1 MGSAKPT
8 GRHLSPRP
16 SPRRR
21 GEGDDRTDVLLA
33 WALDRGGARTRISS
47 LDAGARRARAPF
59 SCIGCGE
66 PVVAKLGAE
75 RAHHFAHRP
84 GSACPLTRPETALHL
99 DAKER
104 LLALAAD
111 AFAGRRAVA
120 LAARC
125 PRCRRPAPLDLRAV
139 GDAALAEGAAGAL
152 RCDVLVTRGGA
163 PALAL
168 EVKVTHAVDAAKE
181 AALAAIALRA
191 LEIDA
196 REEWLREAPGGEA
209 EVIPSRSLG
218 FAPCPACEAAA
229 RAEVDR
235 ALGGESAAVAELEGY
250 RARGLMGPP
259 PGAPAP
265 SEPLRRD
272 ERASVQARFRCPECG
287 RVDLAFGE
295 RLARHACPGGSLRPV
310 AWRGY
315 DGALVELAWWR
326 AAPRRKP

>member
-1 MGSAKPT
+1 MRRARHQK
-8 GRHLSPRP
+8 GRHDLRA
-16 SPRRR
+16 
-21 GEGDDRTDVLLA
+21 DDDGVLLA
-33 WALDRGGARTRISS
+33 WARDRDGLKVHVGC
-47 LDAGARRARAPF
+47 LDAGSRRARAPF
-59 SCIGCGE
+59 ACIGCGE
-66 PVVAKLGAE
+66 PLSAKLGEE

-111 AFAGRRAVA
+111 AFARRRAVR

-125 PRCRRPAPLDLRAV
+125 PRCRREAPLDLAAL

-181 AALAAIALRA
+181 AALAALGLPA

-196 REEWLREAPGGEA
+196 REAWLRDEADGAATVLPA
-209 EVIPSRSLG
+209 RSLG
-218 FAPCPACEAAA
+218 FAPCASCAAAA
-229 RAEVDR
+229 RADADR
-235 ALGGESAAVAELEGY
+235 ARGGEAAAIAELEAY

-259 PGAPAP
+259 PGEAATDPAP
-265 SEPLRRD
+265 LAAA
-272 ERASVQARFRCPECG
+272 ERQALATRFRCPECG
-287 RVDLAFGE
+287 GRALAIGE
-295 RLARHACPGGSLRPV
+295 RLARHGCPGAPLRPV

-315 DGALVELAWWR
+315 DGAVVELAWWR
-326 AAPRRKP
+326 PRPAPKTPA